1 MKKIISYI
9 LLAVSV
15 FGIFVGNVSALTFDD
30 ESISWPNKLK
40 EGDNNV
46 SITGY
51 DDYTKKYQIL
61 KLSEDSKIIELIKDE
76 SADQGELETEIT
88 NAIQDDSDSWN
99 DITDGVFKYDGDLE
113 AGYYLVIIRLSDTE
127 GGETYAYKMYQ
138 EESNSATTTTENK
151 DTGINDTLLIIGVPM
166 LLIAGVYLT
175 TKKQYN

>member
-1 MKKIISYI
+1 MKKILSYI

-30 ESISWPNKLK
+30 ESISWPSKLK
-40 EGDNNV
+40 KGDNNV

-51 DDYTKKYQIL
+51 DDYTKEYQIL

-76 SADQGELETEIT
+76 SADQGELETEIE
-88 NAIQDDSDSWN
+88 NAIQTDWN